1 MKCKKQ
7 YISCT
12 PAIYTTIYIE
22 SLFVTNE
29 ALEIMYKPISVE
41 MVCSVICWRLEKTK
55 ALRNT
60 VFVHIRKQKKSLK
73 HSVNENKEA
82 R

>member
-12 PAIYTTIYIE
+12 PAIDTTIYIE

-41 MVCSVICWRLEKTK
+41 MVV
-55 ALRNT
+55 AL
-60 VFVHIRKQKKSLK
+60 L
-73 HSVNENKEA
+73 
-82 R
+82 